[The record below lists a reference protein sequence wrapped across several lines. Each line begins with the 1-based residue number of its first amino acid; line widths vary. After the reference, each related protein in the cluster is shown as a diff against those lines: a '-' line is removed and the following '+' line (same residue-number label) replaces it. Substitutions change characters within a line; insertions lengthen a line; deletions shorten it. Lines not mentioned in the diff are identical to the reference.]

1 MIVKLSL
8 YGLKCKGCVA
18 KVKKALEEVGA
29 IVKGISLKEL
39 EIEIPE
45 GERVEKFIEII
56 RREGYDA
63 KIADVK
69 S

>member
-8 YGLKCKGCVA
+8 SGLKCKGCVA
-18 KVKKALEEVGA
+18 KVRKKLEEAGA

-39 EIEIPE
+39 EMEIPE
-45 GERVEKFIEII
+45 GEKIEKFIEII
-56 RREGYDA
+56 RKEGYDA
-63 KIADVK
+63 KLE